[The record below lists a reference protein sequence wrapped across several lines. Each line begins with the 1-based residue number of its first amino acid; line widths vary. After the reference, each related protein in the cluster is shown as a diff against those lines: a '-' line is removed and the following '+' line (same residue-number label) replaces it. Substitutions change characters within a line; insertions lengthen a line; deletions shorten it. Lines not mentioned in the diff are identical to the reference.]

1 MIELASKRTIRLNAF
16 PNNRNYFRIKTNSDT
31 AAAGTD
37 GTGGLYTVNV
47 RLLFTYTVHILYTYC
62 THTVHIL
69 YTVQLHVRGA
79 GRFTHGAVSFNIMLY
94 MDTVPTY
101 GLQQCFGSA

>member
-62 THTVHIL
+62 THTLYCTTACAGGREVH
-69 YTVQLHVRGA
+69 
-79 GRFTHGAVSFNIMLY
+79 HGAVSFNIMLY

>member
-47 RLLFTYTVHILYTYC
+47 RLLFTH
-62 THTVHIL
+62 
-69 YTVQLHVRGA
+69 TVQLHVRGA
-79 GRFTHGAVSFNIMLY
+79 GRFTM
-94 MDTVPTY
+94 VPY
-101 GLQQCFGSA
+101 R

>member
-47 RLLFTYTVHILYTYC
+47 PLLFVY
-62 THTVHIL
+62 IL
-69 YTVQLHVRGA
+69 YTVQCTTACA
-79 GRFTHGAVSFNIMLY
+79 GGREVHHGAVSFNIMLY